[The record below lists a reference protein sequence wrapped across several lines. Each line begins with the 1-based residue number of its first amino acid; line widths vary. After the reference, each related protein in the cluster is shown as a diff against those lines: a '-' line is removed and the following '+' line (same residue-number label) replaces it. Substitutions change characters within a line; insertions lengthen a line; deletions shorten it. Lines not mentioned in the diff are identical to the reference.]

1 MRLTGKPCESL
12 RRNDSYKPCGEQ
24 PLLPNE
30 SCNLGSINLSKFLNE
45 DNTSLD
51 WDKLRDTTRTAVHF
65 LDNTI
70 DANKYAIPEI
80 KKANKLSRKIG
91 LGVMG
96 FADMLIKMKVSYD
109 SEKKAVDLGREVMGF
124 IQTEADK
131 MSEEIAIRKGPFE
144 GWEGSRLQ
152 LAGEKEKRN
161 ACTLTVAPTGTISMI
176 AGCSSGIEPVFSL
189 AYRKHNILEG
199 KTLYYVDENFEAV
212 AKKEVFIMTIY

>member
-1 MRLTGKPCESL
+1 MTAT
-12 RRNDSYKPCGEQ
+12 NPCGEQ

-30 SCNLGSINLSKFLNE
+30 SCNLGSINLSKFLNKN
-45 DNTSLD
+45 NTALN
-51 WDKLRDTTRTAVHF
+51 WDKLRNTTRTAVHF

-109 SEKKAVDLGREVMGF
+109 SEKAVNLGREVMSF

-131 MSEEIAIRKGPFE
+131 M
-144 GWEGSRLQ
+144 L
-152 LAGEKEKRN
+152 
-161 ACTLTVAPTGTISMI
+161 
-176 AGCSSGIEPVFSL
+176 SL
-189 AYRKHNILEG
+189 IHI
-199 KTLYYVDENFEAV
+199 
-212 AKKEVFIMTIY
+212 